1 MGRYDKI
8 PKRGC
13 AVVVRI
19 AIVEDDPA
27 DLKQLIECLR
37 RYEEEHSEKISVLSF
52 SNPTDF
58 LEPYR
63 SDCDLILMD
72 IELPQYSGMEAA
84 RRLREIDPA
93 VTLVFITNMEQYAV
107 NGYAVDAL
115 DFVVKP
121 INYYRFS
128 SMLRKAL
135 RNIARQEEKEVI
147 VQSAG
152 KITRLRV
159 SQIYY
164 VEIRDHL
171 LIYCTDQGRLESWGK
186 LADAENE
193 LSAYGFARCS
203 SSHLVNLRHVVSVV
217 GNSVDV
223 AGARLPISQ
232 RRRKA
237 FYTCVTEY
245 LSRK

>member
-1 MGRYDKI
+1 M
-8 PKRGC
+8 
-13 AVVVRI
+13 VRI
-19 AIVEDDPA
+19 AMVEDDPA
-27 DLKQLIECLR
+27 DLEQLRECLR
-37 RYEEEHSEKISVLSF
+37 RYEEEHSERFSVMSF

-58 LEPYR
+58 LNACQ
-63 SDCDLILMD
+63 SDYDLVLMD
-72 IELPQYSGMEAA
+72 IELPLFDGMEAA
-84 RRLREIDPA
+84 RRLRQTDPA
-93 VTLVFITNMEQYAV
+93 VTLVFITNMEQYAI

-135 RNIARQEEKEVI
+135 RNIARQEEKEVV

-152 KITRLRV
+152 KITRLRL

-171 LIYCTDQGRLESWGK
+171 LIYCTSQGRLESWGK
-186 LADAENE
+186 LADVEQA
-193 LSAYGFARCS
+193 LSDHGFARCS
-203 SSHLVNLRHVVSVV
+203 SSHLVNLRHVVSVA

-223 AGARLPISQ
+223 AGTKLPISQ
-232 RRRKA
+232 RKRKT
-237 FYTCVTEY
+237 FYTCVTDY